1 MTRKS
6 IFESFLLMI
15 RLSNFVSISA
25 MLYSLSVSF
34 FQKLS
39 FHKMMDSLQRRNI
52 FYAEAGCLCN
62 NINSNAEPLEIT
74 DISYSAFI
82 CA

>member
-25 MLYSLSVSF
+25 ILYSLSVSF
-34 FQKLS
+34 FQKIS
-39 FHKMMDSLQRRNI
+39 FHKMIDSLPHRSI
-52 FYAEAGCLCN
+52 FYAEAGCL
-62 NINSNAEPLEIT
+62 
-74 DISYSAFI
+74 
-82 CA
+82 